1 MQVQNYESSRREA
14 PPAAGGPEA
23 SIQQLTLERQ
33 QLTIEMRDKLRFTE
47 LQLSGAREESSRLAN
62 TVEDQRARLADVEAE
77 LADERERQRRQ
88 EPAVREL
95 HRSVQAAES
104 EKHAVLE
111 ELQQEQWRVE
121 RVGAAKEQTI
131 ALQEQ
136 RLHAL
141 QAELRQAREEH
152 SERANSGQ
160 SVQARLADQTR
171 VNAELTQQLMLHKEQ
186 LRALHSAR
194 RSEAQLQAVL
204 QHGQSGPLAGPQL
217 GSCAASGR
225 AWQLWAAC
233 APRGRGQPTGCP
245 AVVSAVRASR
255 LQSRR
260 FGRLFAMPSRC
271 CSSCTSIMRGCSS
284 C

>member
-1 MQVQNYESSRREA
+1 M
-14 PPAAGGPEA
+14 
-23 SIQQLTLERQ
+23 QQLTLERQ

-47 LQLSGAREESSRLAN
+47 LQLAGAREEGSRLAN
-62 TVEDQRARLADVEAE
+62 TVEDQRARLTDVEAE
-77 LADERERQRRQ
+77 LANERERQRWQ

-121 RVGAAKEQTI
+121 RVGAAKEHTI

-136 RLHAL
+136 RLLAL

-152 SERANSGQ
+152 SERTHLGQ

-171 VNAELTQQLMLHKEQ
+171 VNTELTQQLMLHKEQ

-204 QHGQSGPLAGPQL
+204 QHGQSAPLAGPQR
-217 GSCAASGR
+217 GSCASSGR
-225 AWQLWAAC
+225 AWGLWVASN
-233 APRGRGQPTGCP
+233 RSKPTGRP
-245 AVVSAVRASR
+245 LTASGARASR

-260 FGRLFAMPSRC
+260 FHCL
-271 CSSCTSIMRGCSS
+271 
-284 C
+284 

>member
-1 MQVQNYESSRREA
+1 MHVQRVDALSRSPNYERSRREA
-14 PPAAGGPEA
+14 PPAAGCSKYDGPET
-23 SIQQLTLERQ
+23 SMQQLTLERQ

-47 LQLSGAREESSRLAN
+47 LQLAGAREEGSRLAN
-62 TVEDQRARLADVEAE
+62 TVEDQRARLTDVEAE
-77 LADERERQRRQ
+77 LANERERQRWQ

-152 SERANSGQ
+152 SERTHSEQ

-204 QHGQSGPLAGPQL
+204 QHGQSAPLAGPQL
-217 GSCAASGR
+217 ASCAFSGR
-225 AWQLWAAC
+225 A
-233 APRGRGQPTGCP
+233 
-245 AVVSAVRASR
+245 
-255 LQSRR
+255 
-260 FGRLFAMPSRC
+260 
-271 CSSCTSIMRGCSS
+271 
-284 C
+284 